1 MQVFTRDGVEK
12 DSRALAIEKQQLN
25 AYRKDLK
32 EEYRIFESAAHSRL
46 LSLLV
51 GQEVNGGS
59 GFKKGDILTEENLSA
74 LSFNQ

>member
-1 MQVFTRDGVEK
+1 VQVFTRDGVEK

-32 EEYRIFESAAHSRL
+32 EEYRIFEEAAHSRL

-51 GQEVNGGS
+51 GQEVNGGQAS
-59 GFKKGDILTEENLSA
+59 KKA
-74 LSFNQ
+74 MF